1 MQSCF
6 FSSTFAALETMQR
19 DTNNQI
25 LVPTDFSEV
34 ANNALNHAVT
44 IAKAFGNSITL
55 LSIVEESFLS
65 GLFSGNQ
72 SGLVKEAIEARLAK
86 QAEELKNTYNVQVNT
101 RVENGRVYKIIAEI
115 ANEENF
121 DSIILGSHGASGLE
135 QVIGS
140 NASRVIQYAKVPVV
154 VVKNQ
159 PIREGYKRIVMPID
173 LSIES
178 RQKVDWGIHVAK
190 KFDSEIH
197 VVYTG
202 SSDEFTQNRIN
213 ASVKNVENH
222 LATAGVRFVS
232 SEIEDKM
239 LENFGTEVLSYAEN
253 MKADLILVMTHT
265 EKNLTEMV
273 IGTLTQQLV
282 NRSENI
288 PVMCIHPH
296 ETGFTYDY

>member
-115 ANEENF
+115 AN
-121 DSIILGSHGASGLE
+121 GASGLE